1 MFGTCLSDCETDLM
15 LHLWSVNYMLY
26 QEMYPPAHILTRYRT
41 YLTFLRTYKSAYFI
55 TIIAFVVC
63 SGSFMLFCFS
73 DDCYPMPR
81 FSFLQ
86 TRLYKVHV
94 TLSPHIHVFN
104 APKHFQFDVFVQ
116 LVTAV

>member
-1 MFGTCLSDCETDLM
+1 
-15 LHLWSVNYMLY
+15 
-26 QEMYPPAHILTRYRT
+26 
-41 YLTFLRTYKSAYFI
+41 
-55 TIIAFVVC
+55 
-63 SGSFMLFCFS
+63 MLFCFS
-73 DDCYPMPR
+73 DDWLPNASL
-81 FSFLQ
+81 FLFLQ